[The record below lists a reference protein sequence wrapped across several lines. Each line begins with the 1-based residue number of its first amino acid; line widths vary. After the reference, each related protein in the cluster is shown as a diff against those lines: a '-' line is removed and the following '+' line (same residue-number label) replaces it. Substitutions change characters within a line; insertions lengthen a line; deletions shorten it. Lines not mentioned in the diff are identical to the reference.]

1 MLQINPYIS
10 QQFTF
15 MLKVGVLAS
24 GSGTNLQ
31 AIIDACKEGKINA
44 EVAAV
49 VSDNRD
55 AFALER
61 ARKHGIDAYFSD
73 ASDRKKHEEEI
84 NKIFSD
90 KGAGLIVGAGYM
102 RILSPQFVQKWYGRI
117 INIHPALLPSFK
129 GTDGQGDALRYGV
142 KITGCTTHFI
152 DEKTD
157 HGPIILQA
165 AVRVH
170 EGDDRD
176 KLAKRILRVEHQIL
190 PRSIDLFEQGRLK
203 IEGRRV
209 RITEGDSWMKYA
221 LPDVLYSEGF

>member
-1 MLQINPYIS
+1 
-10 QQFTF
+10 

-31 AIIDACKEGKINA
+31 AIIDACEQDRISA
-44 EVAAV
+44 EVVAV
-49 VSDNRD
+49 ISDNIN

-73 ASDRKKHEEEI
+73 ASDKKRHEEEI
-84 NKIFSD
+84 DSIFSD
-90 KGAGLIVGAGYM
+90 KGVELIVGAGYM
-102 RILSPQFVQKWYGRI
+102 RILSPQFVKKWYGRI

-152 DEKTD
+152 DEETD

-176 KLAKRILRVEHQIL
+176 KLARRILRVEHQIL

-203 IEGRRV
+203 IQGRKV
-209 RITEGDSWMKYA
+209 SILPGDSWMEYA

>member
-1 MLQINPYIS
+1 
-10 QQFTF
+10 

-31 AIIDACKEGKINA
+31 AIIDACESGMIDA
-44 EVAAV
+44 EVVAV

-61 ARKHGIDAYFSD
+61 ARKHGIDAHFSD
-73 ASDRKKHEEEI
+73 CTDKRRHEDEI
-84 NKIFSD
+84 DEIFT
-90 KGAGLIVGAGYM
+90 GGEVELIAGAGYM
-102 RILSPQFVQKWYGRI
+102 RILSPQFVRKWYGKL

-176 KLAKRILRVEHQIL
+176 ALARRILQAEHQLL
-190 PRSIDLFEQGRLK
+190 PRSIDLFGQGRL
-203 IEGRRV
+203 EMDGRRV
-209 RITEGDSWMKYA
+209 RILPGDSWMEQA

>member
-1 MLQINPYIS
+1 
-10 QQFTF
+10 

-44 EVAAV
+44 EVSAV

-209 RITEGDSWMKYA
+209 RIIEGDSWMKYA